1 MKIIYSA
8 KSKELGGIKMSGEI
22 DLPLVLHQMILWVLM
37 HPQDAIYLAPEYEKV
52 RAQADDRNEAQKT
65 HCGQDI

>member
-8 KSKELGGIKMSGEI
+8 KSKEHGLIKMSGEV

-37 HPQDAIYLAPEYEKV
+37 NPKEAVSLAPEYEKIREQFDV
-52 RAQADDRNEAQKT
+52 EKKELK
-65 HCGQDI
+65 

>member
-1 MKIIYSA
+1 MKIVYSA
-8 KSKELGGIKMSGEI
+8 KSKEHGLVKMSGDV

-37 HPQDAIYLAPEYEKV
+37 HPQDAVYLVPEYEKI
-52 RAQADDRNEAQKT
+52 RAQADARNEAQKT